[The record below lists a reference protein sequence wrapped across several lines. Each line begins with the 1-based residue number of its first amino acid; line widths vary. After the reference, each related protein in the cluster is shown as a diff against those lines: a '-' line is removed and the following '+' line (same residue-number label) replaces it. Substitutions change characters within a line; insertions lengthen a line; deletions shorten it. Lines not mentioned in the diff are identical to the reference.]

1 MARTGATIGASAGSC
16 GTGARTEWPCG
27 GRHLRPIHRP
37 WPLIARR
44 LVCVQRIPWGLSPRA
59 SKASRG
65 VSPCA
70 CPNGNDRGQI
80 PGPARLARNGNFAH
94 RRAASGPC
102 LAFIKMASDHPAAA
116 EVGHWRIDLA
126 ADGHDAGAAQVEV
139 AAGGRAARRRHV
151 ALEADAGRTA

>member
-1 MARTGATIGASAGSC
+1 MYRSRC
-16 GTGARTEWPCG
+16 GKSIPFSIALGFRADNI
-27 GRHLRPIHRP
+27 HLRLLLRP
-37 WPLIARR
+37 AGGPGLRR
-44 LVCVQRIPWGLSPRA
+44 WTGGNGDILAFRGRPRETA
-59 SKASRG
+59 
-65 VSPCA
+65 
-70 CPNGNDRGQI
+70 NGKDHGEI

-116 EVGHWRIDLA
+116 EVGHGRIDLA
-126 ADGHDAGAAQVEV
+126 ADGRHAGAAQVEV